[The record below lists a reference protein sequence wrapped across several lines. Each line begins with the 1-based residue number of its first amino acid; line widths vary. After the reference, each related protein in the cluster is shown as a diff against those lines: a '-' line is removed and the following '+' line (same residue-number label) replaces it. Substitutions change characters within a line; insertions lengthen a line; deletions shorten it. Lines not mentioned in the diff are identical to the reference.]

1 MLLSFKYFSTPIK
14 AVAEILSSKNLDL
27 MNPLSVICV
36 FVSIQMKSP
45 LQIPNFSTSAFE
57 CTTSSIRT
65 SIVSSFLSNVE
76 ASGYTCT
83 LGEQER
89 IVPVYTFPSRV

>member
-45 LQIPNFSTSAFE
+45 LLIPNFSTSAFE
-57 CTTSSIRT
+57 
-65 SIVSSFLSNVE
+65 
-76 ASGYTCT
+76 
-83 LGEQER
+83 
-89 IVPVYTFPSRV
+89 